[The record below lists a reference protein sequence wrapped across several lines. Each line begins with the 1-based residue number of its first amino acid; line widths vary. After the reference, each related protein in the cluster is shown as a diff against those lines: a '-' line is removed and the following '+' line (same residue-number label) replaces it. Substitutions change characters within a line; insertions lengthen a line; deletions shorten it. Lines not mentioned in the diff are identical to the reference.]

1 MKMHLYRHH
10 LENAAYKRVYFII
23 PVQQRK
29 SKSSW
34 ISNTKVCPMGISVHL
49 GQQENDAGQAS
60 VAEVWVPL
68 SLPGTVY
75 KAIGEE
81 HFHWT
86 YRKDKD
92 LGCKEISKLLFC
104 LSLLV

>member
-1 MKMHLYRHH
+1 
-10 LENAAYKRVYFII
+10 
-23 PVQQRK
+23 
-29 SKSSW
+29 
-34 ISNTKVCPMGISVHL
+34 MGISVRL
-49 GQQENDAGQAS
+49 GQQENDADQAS

-75 KAIGEE
+75 KAIGEK

-92 LGCKEISKLLFC
+92 LGCEEISKTSILPVSPC
-104 LSLLV
+104 LASECFDRGGNPLGSLS